1 MRGFLGRVGSFVR
14 RDARHLRAN
23 VVALVALVGMVAV
36 PSFYAWFN
44 IAGSWDPY
52 GNTDNI
58 RVAVASEDEGYTG
71 ELVPV
76 SVNLADRVIDELR
89 ASDTIDYVVTSADD
103 AVGGVCSGEYYA
115 AIVLP
120 EDFSR
125 DLMTMLSSD
134 PERPQVRFYQNEKA
148 NAIAAIV
155 TGKAEDAVLADINR
169 GFASAVT
176 TVGAGTLEELGHTLD
191 DEGVQSLAGR
201 LAAAVS
207 DASDQIRGSAEDAR
221 DLSGLLSDTEELLT
235 TGGDAASAAL
245 SPTAGAGE
253 TLRETA
259 EGLEG
264 AGTALDD
271 ASDAVAGA
279 LTSAGTSLD
288 DVRDAIDGAFATAA
302 TQQGSVQD
310 ALADADASLKDQMAT
325 LDELTSSL
333 DQADDLLAR
342 LQASLGEGGAG
353 AERVAAVRS
362 LVAGLAETAREVR
375 AELQDLA
382 DGIEQTAADLASGA
396 KNAED
401 ARSELDGLLADA
413 RDALDG
419 AQASY
424 DDTARDTLADLA
436 DQVGTAADGADE
448 VQGGLAGAL
457 SSVEGAASG
466 AAGALEAGR
475 DALDDVAGQLDA
487 AADGLGELRARLGAA
502 LDSAD
507 TGQLRAVL
515 SSGTGALAEF
525 MASPVSVE
533 RTAVYPVENNGSAM
547 APFYTTLAI
556 WIGGVVLAALVRA
569 TPSEDA
575 LAETGCSHAGA
586 YLGRLALFCAV
597 GVAQAALIAGGDLA
611 FLGVQCA
618 HPALF
623 VLACVASSVVYV
635 NLIFSLT
642 ASFGD
647 VGKAVA
653 VVLMVIQ
660 VAGSGGTFPPQM
672 LPPVFQALYQWLPFV
687 HSEGAL
693 RAAMFG
699 LYGLD
704 YWRELAVLL
713 AYLAPALVLGLVV
726 RRPVIRLGAW
736 FERRL
741 EDTRLM

>member
-1 MRGFLGRVGSFVR
+1 MRGSLGRVGSFVR
-14 RDARHLRAN
+14 RDVRHLRAN
-23 VVALVALVGMVAV
+23 LVAIVALVGMVAV

-52 GNTDNI
+52 GSTGNV
-58 RVAVASEDEGYTG
+58 RVAVASEDEGYEG

-76 SVNLADRVIDELR
+76 SVNLGDRVIDELR
-89 ASDTIDYVVTSADD
+89 ASETIDYVVTSADD
-103 AVGGVCSGEYYA
+103 AVEGVRSGEYYA
-115 AIVLP
+115 AVVLP
-120 EDFSR
+120 RDFSR
-125 DLMTMLSSD
+125 GLMTMLSSD

-148 NAIAAIV
+148 NAIASIV
-155 TGKAEDAVLADINR
+155 TGKAEDAVLADIDR

-176 TVGAGTLEELGHTLD
+176 TVGAGTLEELGRTLD
-191 DEGVQSLAGR
+191 DDGVKSLAGR
-201 LAAAVS
+201 LSAAVS
-207 DASDQIRGSAEDAR
+207 GASEQLRGSAEDAR
-221 DLSGLLSDTEELLT
+221 GLSGLLADTEGLLAD
-235 TGGDAASAAL
+235 GASASAAAL
-245 SPTAGAGE
+245 TPTADAGE
-253 TLRETA
+253 ALRETA

-264 AGTALDD
+264 AGTAIDD
-271 ASDAVAGA
+271 AEGAAAGA
-279 LTSAGTSLD
+279 LSSAGASLD
-288 DVRDAIDGAFATAA
+288 GVRDAIDAAFAAAA
-302 TQQGSVQD
+302 TQQGTVQD
-310 ALADADASLKDQMAT
+310 ALADADSSLRDQIAA
-325 LDELTSSL
+325 LDELTGSL
-333 DQADDLLAR
+333 GQADEVLAR
-342 LQASLGEGGAG
+342 LQASLGEGTAA

-362 LVAGLAETAREVR
+362 IVAGLAETAGEVR
-375 AELQDLA
+375 TELQDLS
-382 DGIEQTAADLASGA
+382 GGLERTAADLASGA
-396 KNAED
+396 EGAED
-401 ARSELDGLLADA
+401 ARAELDGLLADA
-413 RDALDG
+413 RDAVDG

-424 DDTARDTLADLA
+424 DATVRGTLADLA
-436 DQVGTAADGADE
+436 GEVASAADGVDDM
-448 VQGGLAGAL
+448 QGGLTAAL
-457 SSVEGAASG
+457 SSAQDASSG
-466 AAGALEAGR
+466 AATALGTGR
-475 DALDDVAGQLDA
+475 AALDDVAGQLDA
-487 AADGLGELRARLGAA
+487 AADGLDDLRARLGTA
-502 LDSAD
+502 LSSNDL
-507 TGQLRAVL
+507 GQLRAVL

-569 TPSEDA
+569 TPSATA
-575 LAETGCSHAGA
+575 LAETGCSHAEA

-611 FLGVQCA
+611 FLDVQCA

-623 VLACVASSVVYV
+623 VLACVTSSLVYV

-642 ASFGD
+642 AAFGE
-647 VGKAVA
+647 VGKAAA
-653 VVLMVIQ
+653 VVLMVVQ

-672 LPPVFQALYQWLPFV
+672 LPPAFQALYQWLPFV

-713 AYLAPALVLGLVV
+713 AYLVPALVLGLVV
-726 RRPVIRLGAW
+726 RRPVIRLGEW